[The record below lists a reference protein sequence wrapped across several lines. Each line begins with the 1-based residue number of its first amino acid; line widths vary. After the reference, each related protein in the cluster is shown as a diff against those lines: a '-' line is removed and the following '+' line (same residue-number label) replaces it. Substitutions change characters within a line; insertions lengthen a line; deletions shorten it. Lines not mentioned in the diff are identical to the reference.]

1 MEKLSS
7 ELSGE
12 FLCFLSDLFDQ
23 VSSGACGVQVFLPEG
38 AGTLL
43 CSLVRLR
50 GPAWPLVLHLSLT
63 IHPQGTD
70 LPIHHQG

>member
-7 ELSGE
+7 ELSGQL
-12 FLCFLSDLFDQ
+12 LCFLSDLFDQ
-23 VSSGACGVQVFLPEG
+23 VSSGVRGVQVFLPEG

-50 GPAWPLVLHLSLT
+50 GPVWPVVLHLSLT
-63 IHPQGTD
+63 IHPHGTD
-70 LPIHHQG
+70 LPIHHQC